1 MPRIAQLNIDMLEP
15 IISTV
20 DIVLLIIQ
28 EDRLC
33 VTLSKR
39 DKEPYENQDALPGGY
54 IHAQADRD
62 CLDAAVRILQQKT
75 GLLPPYLEQ
84 LKTFAGAA
92 RDPRGWS
99 ISVVYFALVDA
110 DLILSATNP
119 GLTIW
124 PVDALRRLPF
134 DHNEIVAAAVERI
147 RNKSQYSS
155 LPCYLAGE
163 TFSLPRLQK
172 IYEAC
177 LGETLN
183 KVSFRRKM
191 DELGVLE
198 TVAGQTESAGAHRPA
213 QLYRLKSEFKN
224 QLKLLVRGL

>member
-1 MPRIAQLNIDMLEP
+1 MSEP

-54 IHAQADRD
+54 IHAEDDRD

-119 GLTIW
+119 GLTIC

-134 DHNEIVAAAVERI
+134 DHNEIIAAAVDRI

>member
-1 MPRIAQLNIDMLEP
+1 
-15 IISTV
+15 
-20 DIVLLIIQ
+20 
-28 EDRLC
+28 
-33 VTLSKR
+33 
-39 DKEPYENQDALPGGY
+39 
-54 IHAQADRD
+54 
-62 CLDAAVRILQQKT
+62 
-75 GLLPPYLEQ
+75 
-84 LKTFAGAA
+84 
-92 RDPRGWS
+92 
-99 ISVVYFALVDA
+99 
-110 DLILSATNP
+110 
-119 GLTIW
+119 
-124 PVDALRRLPF
+124 VDALRRLPF
-134 DHNEIVAAAVERI
+134 DHNEIIAAAVDRI

-198 TVAGQTESAGAHRPA
+198 TVAGQTESTGAHRPA